1 MVHGFDGVQVFPNTV
16 ELCGKILAGSPVH
29 IYALIA
35 YPHGTFLGIQKA
47 GEIEEILS
55 LGAHG
60 VEVCI
65 NCLNVRS
72 EDWDAVREEMR
83 QCRKAAKGSMLK
95 YILEVE
101 WLNDTH
107 IVKCCEIALDE
118 KVDCIVTSTGLYNTV
133 DEHKKDVPI
142 KVTEKDIGLIKSAT
156 GGGIRIMAQGY
167 IDSPAMADMLI
178 HAGADYLGVENTLP
192 FVLGDTNV

>member
-1 MVHGFDGVQVFPNTV
+1 MIHGFEGVQVFPNTV
-16 ELCGKILAGSPVH
+16 ELCKKVLAGSPVH

-35 YPHGTFLGIQKA
+35 YPHGTFSGIQKA
-47 GEIEEILS
+47 DEIGEVLS

-83 QCRKAAKGSMLK
+83 QCRKAARGSILK

-101 WLNDTH
+101 WLSDPQ

-133 DEHKKDVPI
+133 DENKKDVPI
-142 KVTEKDIGLIKSAT
+142 KVTEKDIRLIKNVA
-156 GGGIRIMAQGY
+156 GGGARIMAQGY
-167 IDSPAMADMLI
+167 IDSPVMADALVR
-178 HAGADYLGVENTLP
+178 AGADYLGIENTMP
-192 FVLGDTNV
+192 FVLGDGNV

>member
-1 MVHGFDGVQVFPNTV
+1 MIHGFDGVQVFPNTV
-16 ELCGKILAGSPVH
+16 ELCKKILAGSPVR

-35 YPHGTFLGIQKA
+35 YPHGTFLGAQKA

-83 QCRKAAKGSMLK
+83 QCRKAAGDSALK

-101 WLNDTH
+101 WLSDPQ
-107 IVKCCEIALDE
+107 IVKCCGIALDE

-133 DEHKKDVPI
+133 DGNKKDVPI
-142 KVTEKDIGLIKSAT
+142 RVTEKDIELIKSAS
-156 GGGIRIMAQGY
+156 GGGLGIMAQGY
-167 IDSPAMADMLI
+167 IDSPGMADMLVR
-178 HAGADYLGVENTLP
+178 AGADYLGIENTLP
-192 FVLGDTNV
+192 FILGDTDV